1 MSFYEKYNLK
11 RVINASGTMTALGA
25 SRVSAEVIGAIS
37 EILPDFVEMRELQRA
52 ASKVI
57 ACATGAEAGCV
68 TASAAAGIS
77 IAVAACMTG
86 MDFYRIEKLPDTDG
100 MKNEVIIQKGHA
112 VNFGSSITQMVR
124 LAGARCVEI
133 GTATLC
139 GTYQLKGAIN
149 EKTAAALYVVS
160 HHTVQSALIQ
170 FEEFARVARENNI
183 PVIVDAASEYD
194 LMGFLEKGA
203 DIVVYSGH
211 KFLGGPTSGIIAGK
225 KELVKACYY
234 QEKGIGRGMKVGK
247 ESILGMMEALEH
259 WLDRDP
265 EEIRKQED
273 ARIEYAFSFLNK
285 LHGFTAVY
293 SKDPTHNPITRLKV
307 NIDPEK
313 STSSAFE
320 LSQLLSQGDP
330 SIKVRNH
337 HVDRDY
343 FFLDPCNLLDGEIE
357 VICDRIKK
365 LIDNPLKKDYGTKNL
380 ADLEVESLLQ
390 WPD

>member
-1 MSFYEKYNLK
+1 MSFNEKYNLK
-11 RVINASGTMTALGA
+11 KIINASGTMTALGA
-25 SRVSAEVIGAIS
+25 SRVSAEVISAMS
-37 EILPDFVEMRELQRA
+37 EILPAFVEMKQLQIA

-57 ACATGAEAGCV
+57 ARATGAESGCV
-68 TASAAAGIS
+68 TASAASGIS

-86 MDFYRIEKLPDTDG
+86 MDFYKIEMLPDSEG

-112 VNFGSSITQMVR
+112 VSFGSSVTQMVR
-124 LAGARCVEI
+124 LSGARCVEI

-160 HHTVQSALIQ
+160 HHTVQSGLIQ

-225 KELVKACYY
+225 KKLVKACYY

-247 ESILGMMEALEH
+247 ESILGAMEALEQ
-259 WLDRDP
+259 WLVRDP
-265 EEIRKQED
+265 EEIRKQEE
-273 ARIEYAFSFLNK
+273 ARIEYAFNFLNK
-285 LHGFTAVY
+285 LEGFNTTY
-293 SKDPTHNPITRLKV
+293 SKDPTHNPIARLKV
-307 NIDPEK
+307 EIDPEK
-313 STSSAFE
+313 STLSAYE
-320 LSQLLSQGDP
+320 IQQLLSQGDP

-337 HVDRDY
+337 HVDLGY

-357 VICDRIKK
+357 IVCDRIKE
-365 LIDNPLKKDYGTKNL
+365 LIEHSVKKEHKAGNL
-380 ADLEVESLLQ
+380 ADIEVNSLLQ